1 MRPVGSLA
9 VLLAGCASAPIT
21 TGRWYGPS
29 DPQRRAADEYECL
42 RASSLGP
49 GAPVVIPGVSTTMYW
64 GNVATTIPGMPVVL
78 PGSPERDSEIYEA
91 CLRSK
96 GWEYR
101 MASAPRPLSEVVAAL
116 DAVEATEAKQPK
128 RQEPHPVPATPSDPH
143 PTTATAGTPWR
154 LVLLEKKGSERA
166 SETVSR
172 RSLNVRPP
180 LSISI
185 YRSAG
190 NWRPRPSRRGSPQSR
205 PSHKPRQTPRPRVTL
220 SRVRLQSRHAS
231 RLIPCQRS
239 TGGLWPHHSWPPRW
253 RYVSVR
259 RPRRVS
265 NGRAGQSDARTTTRG
280 TGG

>member
-128 RQEPHPVPATPSDPH
+128 RQEPLSTVPLRTGGRDH
-143 PTTATAGTPWR
+143 
-154 LVLLEKKGSERA
+154 RA
-166 SETVSR
+166 VA
-172 RSLNVRPP
+172 V
-180 LSISI
+180 
-185 YRSAG
+185 
-190 NWRPRPSRRGSPQSR
+190 PQSR

-239 TGGLWPHHSWPPRW
+239 SGGLWPHHSWPPRW